1 METENITDGKVVTLT
16 YVLTADGE
24 EVARTED
31 GDPLEYLHGAEDILP
46 GLETALEGKTVG
58 EKFTVTLA
66 PEDAYGD
73 YDEDDIEEVDK
84 TDIPNVEEL
93 ELGMMVEVED
103 EDGYQYMAYVA
114 EIGDDVV
121 VLDFNHPLAGKTLTY
136 DGQIMAVR
144 SATEEELDHG
154 HAHGAW
160 NGYDYEDEDEEGV
173 EGTDREE

>member
-1 METENITDGKVVTLT
+1 MEMEKITDGKVVTLS

-46 GLETALEGKTVG
+46 GLETALEGKAVG
-58 EKFTVTLA
+58 DKFTVTLA
-66 PEDAYGD
+66 PDDAYGD

-84 TDIPNVEEL
+84 SDIPNVDEL

-103 EDGYQYMAYVA
+103 EDGYSYMAYVA

-121 VLDFNHPLAGKTLTY
+121 TLDFNHPLAGKTLTY
-136 DGQIMAVR
+136 EGQIISVR
-144 SATEEELDHG
+144 AATEEELDHG
-154 HAHGAW
+154 HVHGAW
-160 NGYDYEDEDEEGV
+160 NGYEFEEDDEEY
-173 EGTDREE
+173 EADDEE